1 VTAAEGARVRVL
13 AGHRPALAVVAGR
26 PSAGSGQRGPAP
38 DPASA
43 GARRFAAAYVAEC
56 RLWGLPVTRA
66 ERKRAFALLQG
77 GARP

>member
-13 AGHRPALAVVAGR
+13 AGHRP
-26 PSAGSGQRGPAP
+26 SAGSGQRGTAP

-56 RLWGLPVTRA
+56 HALGLPATPA
-66 ERKRAFALLQG
+66 QRKRMLCVLQG
-77 GARP
+77 GMS